1 MEVSRFARLCC
12 SVLSQA
18 PSPTGHN
25 AEVTNALRHIS
36 DEDFQNL
43 PPHITDRVIEAF
55 TYIPVTLLVIG
66 SVHPCPHEQRVRA
79 VQQGCEGYVAWQLFV
94 LGSFAGCCGAFI
106 GNRFL
111 LSVYLLLLFLLFI
124 LQATKIQ

>member
-1 MEVSRFARLCC
+1 MRSALTMEVSRFARRCH

-36 DEDFQNL
+36 DEDFPNL
-43 PPHITDRVIEAF
+43 SPHITDRVIEAF

-66 SVHPCPHEQRVRA
+66 SVHPVSAPATSASGAASVDERA
-79 VQQGCEGYVAWQLFV
+79 ML
-94 LGSFAGCCGAFI
+94 LGSS
-106 GNRFL
+106 
-111 LSVYLLLLFLLFI
+111 LS
-124 LQATKIQ
+124 